1 VRGSCQR
8 LIASV
13 LGGVLLLSPAAAR
26 GGEPAVLAASAGAFD
41 ALQQDDPATEFG
53 LQWRGGGRLWKLA
66 PMLGAMATTEG
77 GLLGYLG
84 FSLDLPLGRHFA
96 IRGSFAPA
104 AYEKGN
110 GKELY
115 SVLQFRSGIEAFVRF
130 GRHLRVG
137 VELYHVSNGGITDLN
152 PGESSVVL
160 TLAVPLSGSSST
172 SRPSPSREP

>member
-1 VRGSCQR
+1 V
-8 LIASV
+8 IASV
-13 LGGVLLLSPAAAR
+13 LGGVLLLSPAVAR
-26 GGEPAVLAASAGAFD
+26 AGQPAVLSLAAGVFD
-41 ALQQDDPATEFG
+41 ALQQDDSATEFG
-53 LQWRGGGRLWKLA
+53 LQWRGGGRIWKLA

-84 FSLDLPLGRHFA
+84 FSVDLPLGRHFA
-96 IRGSFAPA
+96 LRASFAPA

-115 SVLQFRSGIEAFVRF
+115 SVLQFRSGIEASLWF

-137 VELYHVSNGGITDLN
+137 VELYHVSNGGMTDLN

-160 TLAVPLSGSSST
+160 TLAVPLAGASST
-172 SRPSPSREP
+172 AHPSPSREP